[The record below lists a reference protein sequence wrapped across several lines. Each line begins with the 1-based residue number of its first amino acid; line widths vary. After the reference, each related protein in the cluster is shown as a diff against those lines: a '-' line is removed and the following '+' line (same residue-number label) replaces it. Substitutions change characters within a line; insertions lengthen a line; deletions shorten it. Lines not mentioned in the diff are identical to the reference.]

1 MTVPL
6 LLVPSRFPQLRV
18 SGLSLEVGFVTIGVY
33 LLNNVYV
40 ELNFQIEGWHI
51 M

>member
-1 MTVPL
+1 MTVTTHP
-6 LLVPSRFPQLRV
+6 PCTIKWRV

-40 ELNFQIEGWHI
+40 ELNFQVCV
-51 M
+51 